1 MDGKIYAQQNKILN
15 LWLEICTKGELEKRV
30 GSDRQ
35 QNRIRNLWLK
45 IGTKGASGKR
55 VSSDGV
61 RDFDV
66 NTSVIYLWNRLHPPS
81 RMSYFY

>member
-1 MDGKIYAQQNKILN
+1 M
-15 LWLEICTKGELEKRV
+15 ELGIRI

-61 RDFDV
+61 
-66 NTSVIYLWNRLHPPS
+66 IL
-81 RMSYFY
+81 M

>member
-15 LWLEICTKGELEKRV
+15 LWLEICPKGGKRI

-66 NTSVIYLWNRLHPPS
+66 NPSVIYLWNRLHPPS
-81 RMSYFY
+81 HISYFY